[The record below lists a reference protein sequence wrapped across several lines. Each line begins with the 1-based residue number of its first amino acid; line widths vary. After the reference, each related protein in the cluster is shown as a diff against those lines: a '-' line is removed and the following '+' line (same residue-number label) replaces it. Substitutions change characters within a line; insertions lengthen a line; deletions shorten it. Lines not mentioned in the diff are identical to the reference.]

1 MQEVPMASPQ
11 AVVQPLVLSEFFVP
25 LVEAG
30 ADGVPTLKLPAA
42 GRLIG
47 AEGRELLEVRS
58 PIDGRLVARVVQANE
73 GDIREAIGLADRSR
87 NLIAGLPAIQRLRL
101 LDKAGELM
109 RAHRADFEA
118 AILWEGGKPPKDAA
132 GEVSATIERMELAE
146 EDIRK
151 INGEFLPGDW
161 SEDTKHKIAL
171 VVNEPIG
178 IVAAISSFN
187 YPLFIPAA
195 KAVPALLAGNAVV
208 SKPASATPIAHLL
221 WAYTMLQAGF
231 PAEVLHVLVGRGGAV
246 GSLLVGDPRVGMVT
260 FTGSTEV
267 GRELAALA
275 PLKPMHLE
283 LGGKAVAIVLDDAD
297 LDLAAARCVEG
308 SLKNAGQRCDAVSL
322 VLAVEPI
329 ADALVARLQKLMAE
343 WTCGDP
349 CGGSRIGPLINAKE
363 AARVGGL
370 VQDAVANGAVLLAG
384 GDRRDAYLTP
394 ALLDRVP
401 PAARISCEETFGP
414 VIAVMRVKDF
424 AEAAE
429 MAHCTHKGLDSCV
442 FTRDFYRMWQA
453 ARRLEVGEVT
463 INDLPR
469 HGIGYFPFGG
479 TGDSGMGR
487 EGIGY
492 SIQEMTYRKTV
503 VFNLEPGVSGK

>member
-1 MQEVPMASPQ
+1 MASPQ
-11 AVVQPLVLSEFFVP
+11 AVAQPLVLSEFFAP

-47 AEGRELLEVRS
+47 AEGHELLEVRS

-73 GDIREAIGLADRSR
+73 ADIREAIELADRSR
-87 NLIAGLPAIQRLRL
+87 SLIAGVPAIQRLRL
-101 LDKAGELM
+101 LDKAAELV
-109 RAHRADFEA
+109 REHRADFET
-118 AILWEGGKPPKDAA
+118 AILWEAGKPPKDAA
-132 GEVSATIERMELAE
+132 SEVNATIERMELAE

-151 INGEFLPGDW
+151 INGEYLPGDW
-161 SEDTKHKIAL
+161 SEDTRQKMAL

-178 IVAAISSFN
+178 TVAAISSFN

-195 KAVPALLAGNAVV
+195 KAVPALLAGNAHI

-221 WAYTMLQAGF
+221 WAYAMLQAGF
-231 PAEVLHVLVGRGGAV
+231 PAGVLHVMAARGSVFGNQITA
-246 GSLLVGDPRVGMVT
+246 DRRVGMIT

-267 GRELAALA
+267 GAGLAAQA

-283 LGGKAVAIVLDDAD
+283 LGGKGVAIIMDDAD
-297 LDLAAARCVEG
+297 LDLAAERCVEG

-322 VLAVEPI
+322 ILALEPI
-329 ADALVARLQKLMAE
+329 ADALVERLQKAMAS
-343 WTCGDP
+343 WTHGDP
-349 CGGSRIGPLINAKE
+349 REGSRIGPLISAKE
-363 AARVGGL
+363 AARVEGL

-384 GDRRDAYLTP
+384 GTRRDAYLAPTM
-394 ALLDRVP
+394 LDHVS
-401 PAARISCEETFGP
+401 PAARISTEETFGP
-414 VIAVMRVKDF
+414 VIAVMRVKNFD
-424 AEAAE
+424 EAAE
-429 MAHCTHKGLDSCV
+429 MARRTNKGLDSCV
-442 FTRDFYRMWQA
+442 FTRDFYRMWQT

-463 INDLPR
+463 INDIPR

-503 VFNLEPGVSGK
+503 VFNLEPGNKGS